1 VETFLYQ
8 ATGEGSIFTI
18 KVEYKEG
25 NIDDIEKLE
34 NKKIISIAN
43 HDKKYKILVVDDKVE
58 NLKVT
63 VNLLNVVGFETVEA
77 VDGKDAIEKL
87 SNNRPDLILMDMR
100 MPVMDGYEAIND

>member
-1 VETFLYQ
+1 METFLYQ